1 MGRIRK
7 IRNVGDYSSWLGH
20 VDTHPLVSVI
30 SYEAVSPVRHSLN
43 NMMSMESFS
52 MMRRILIWP
61 TDVESMTIKREPSFV
76 SLLGRL
82 EVRKTMVNR

>member
-43 NMMSMESFS
+43 NY
-52 MMRRILIWP
+52 
-61 TDVESMTIKREPSFV
+61 DVYGIFFHDEADIDLAYGCGKYDYKKEPSFV